1 MQRIQQYVGELV
13 TALPEEV
20 EEGIPLGGFVFRK
33 LKPLKRHVWLMWRQE
48 FLKEAKVDRLHE
60 QAVHE
65 VSDVFG
71 QARLRFMI
79 RNLSIGGCER
89 GATVT

>member
-1 MQRIQQYVGELV
+1 MKRIQQYIGELV

-20 EEGIPLGGFVFRK
+20 EEGIPLGRFVFRK
-33 LKPLKRHVWLMWRQE
+33 LKPLKGHVWLMRRKE
-48 FLKEAKVDRLHE
+48 FSKKAKVDRLHE

-65 VSDVFG
+65 VSDVLG
-71 QARLRFMI
+71 QAKLRLMI
-79 RNLSIGGCER
+79 RNLSIGGCEH